1 MITVKDIY
9 NLLDGV
15 APYESA
21 ASFDN
26 TGLAVGSFSQEV
38 NGVLLA
44 LDVTGEVV
52 SFAKEKGFDL
62 VLTHHPLIFNPL
74 KEVKK
79 GSVVYSAV
87 ASGLSFLSSHTC
99 LDKAAGGVN
108 DCLINVLSLEN
119 AYQSEFDEFLKVGYI
134 ADGKSSEEL
143 ARYIASRLGGA
154 VRFNSEN
161 RTIKKIAVCS
171 GAGGYSLGAAV
182 LENADALVT
191 GDASHHDFCDAHES
205 GISLFAAGHF
215 ETEFPVVFFLENLLK
230 ERFGD
235 ELRVEVFK
243 QASPIVTIS

>member
-1 MITVKDIY
+1 MTTVKDIY
-9 NLLDGV
+9 DLLDGV

-38 NGVLLA
+38 KGVLLA
-44 LDVTGEVV
+44 LDVTEEAVC
-52 SFAKEKGFDL
+52 FARENGFDL

-74 KEVKK
+74 KAVKK
-79 GSVVYSAV
+79 GSVAYSAV

-108 DCLINVLSLEN
+108 DCLINALSLNN
-119 AYQSEFDEFLKVGYI
+119 AYQSEFDEFLRVGYI
-134 ADGKSSEEL
+134 TDGKSSEKL
-143 ARYIASRLGGA
+143 AEHIAKRLGGA
-154 VRFNSEN
+154 VRFNSES
-161 RTIKKIAVCS
+161 RIIKKIAVCS
-171 GAGGYSLGAAV
+171 GAGGDCVGAAV

-215 ETEFPVVFFLENLLK
+215 ETEFPVVFFLEKLLK

-243 QASPIVTIS
+243 QASPVVTLN